1 MGNLMDRLARLLTG
15 ATAEER
21 VALVRRIAAQQA
33 DAHYQAMVD
42 DLITHEAEDER
53 AERVM
58 ANLASLRAVPPDELP
73 ADGSPART
81 ALVWLMSIGADVYV
95 YPAYR
100 IASTGSGT
108 TAPVASWVVWLQPLA
123 EARAGGDGRVT
134 LAVRCAH
141 WPELLNE
148 MGVTMPT
155 EVWEGMVTA

>member
-81 ALVWLMSIGADVYV
+81 ALVWLISAGYEAYC
-95 YPAYR
+95 YPSGGSA
-100 IASTGSGT
+100 TGT
-108 TAPVASWVVWLQPLA
+108 WVVWLQPLA
-123 EARAGGDGRVT
+123 EARAGGDGRVP
-134 LAVRCAH
+134 LAVWCAH